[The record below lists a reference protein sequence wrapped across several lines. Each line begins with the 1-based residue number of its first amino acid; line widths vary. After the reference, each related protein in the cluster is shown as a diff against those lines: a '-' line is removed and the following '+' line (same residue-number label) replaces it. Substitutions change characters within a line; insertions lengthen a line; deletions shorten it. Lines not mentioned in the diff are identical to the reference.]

1 MSWRNIIVGQETPL
15 GKRELARRLCQNMIP
30 TAREVVLQGQIMG
43 RVNEVLHEGRQF
55 LWVEKLAPQPVLDL
69 GGGETHPPA
78 PSQAGRG
85 SFSLEFGSLKR
96 GIEKGMPLL

>member
-43 RVNEVLHEGRQF
+43 RVNEVLHEGRQ
-55 LWVEKLAPQPVLDL
+55 
-69 GGGETHPPA
+69 
-78 PSQAGRG
+78 R
-85 SFSLEFGSLKR
+85 
-96 GIEKGMPLL
+96 